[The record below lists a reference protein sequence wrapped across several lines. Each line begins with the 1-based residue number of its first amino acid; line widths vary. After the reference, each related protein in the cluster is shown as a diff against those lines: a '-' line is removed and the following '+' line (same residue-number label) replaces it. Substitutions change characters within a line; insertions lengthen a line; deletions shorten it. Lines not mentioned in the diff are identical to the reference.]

1 MKKLFRKRNFNFNFL
16 GMRKIGYSIAAILL
30 TISVW
35 SFFTKGLNY
44 GVDFE
49 GGVLI
54 EVSSESA
61 IDMNQIRSDL
71 SFLKELSI
79 QSIGMGDEIKSILIQ
94 TQAEDAGLTGPQ
106 LVEKIKS
113 VLGSGYTY
121 DRIETIGP
129 RIGQEL
135 KEKSLLASVLALL
148 AISIYIW
155 LRFEWPFAIGC
166 MASLAYSLI
175 IVVGSFSVFGWEFDM
190 IVVAGLL
197 SLAGYACN
205 DTIVTYDRVRE
216 NLQKFRKMNKDDLLN
231 KSINETL
238 SRTILTGV
246 TTLFVLLV
254 LLFIGGQT
262 LQGFSISMALGLVV
276 GTYASIFLAV
286 PMLRYFDIAQVAN
299 KGETGPYA
307 NAEK

>member
-1 MKKLFRKRNFNFNFL
+1 MKKIFKKRTFNFNFL
-16 GMRKIGYSIAAILL
+16 GIRRFGYAVAGLLLAVSI
-30 TISVW
+30 V
-35 SFFTKGLNY
+35 SFGVKGLNY
-44 GVDFE
+44 GIDFE
-49 GGVLI
+49 GGVLL
-54 EVSSESA
+54 EVTSSKQ
-61 IDMNQIRSDL
+61 IDMNKVRNDL

-79 QSIGMGDEIKSILIQ
+79 QSIGTTGQTILIQ
-94 TQAEDAGLTGPQ
+94 TQNEDAGLTGPA
-106 LVEKIKS
+106 LVAKIKNI
-113 VLGSGYTY
+113 LGSDYTY

-166 MASLAYSLI
+166 MVSLAYNL
-175 IVVGSFSVFGWEFDM
+175 IVVIGFFALFGWEFDM

-216 NLQKFRKMNKDDLLN
+216 NLTKFRHMSKDDLLN

-246 TTLFVLLV
+246 TTFFVLFVLLV
-254 LLFIGGQT
+254 IGGPT
-262 LQGFSISMALGLVV
+262 LHGFAISMTLGLII
-276 GTYASIFLAV
+276 GTCTSIFLAV
-286 PMLRYFDIAQVAN
+286 PMLRYFDIHQVTN

-307 NAEK
+307 HAG

>member
-1 MKKLFRKRNFNFNFL
+1 MKKLFRRRNFNFNFL
-16 GMRKIGYSIAAILL
+16 GIRKIGYSIAGILL
-30 TISVW
+30 AISII
-35 SFFTKGLNY
+35 SMATRGLNY

-54 EVSSESA
+54 EASSETP
-61 IDMNQIRSDL
+61 IDVTKMRSSL

-79 QSIGMGDEIKSILIQ
+79 QSIGTGGDIKSVLIQ
-94 TQAEDAGLTGPQ
+94 TQAEEDGLAGPA

-113 VLGSGYTY
+113 VLGASYTY
-121 DRIETIGP
+121 DRVETIGP

-135 KEKSLLASVLALL
+135 KEKSLLASILALL
-148 AISIYIW
+148 AISVYIW

-166 MASLAYSLI
+166 MASLAYTLT
-175 IVVGSFSVFGWEFDM
+175 IVVGTFSVFGWEFDM

-216 NLQKFRKMNKDDLLN
+216 NLQKFRKMDKDELLN

-262 LQGFSISMALGLVV
+262 LQGFSISMTLGLVI
-276 GTYASIFLAV
+276 GTCASVFLAV
-286 PMLRYFDIAQVAN
+286 PMLRYFDIALVAN
-299 KGETGPYA
+299 KGETGPYK
-307 NAEK
+307 NAG

>member
-1 MKKLFRKRNFNFNFL
+1 MKKLFKKRNFNINFL
-16 GMRKIGYSIAAILL
+16 GMRKIGYTIAAILL
-30 TISVW
+30 AVSVW

-54 EVSSESA
+54 EVSSENA
-61 IDMNQIRSDL
+61 IDMDKMRSDL
-71 SFLKELSI
+71 SFLQELSI
-79 QSIGMGDEIKSILIQ
+79 QSIGIGSEIKSVLIQ
-94 TQAEDAGLTGPQ
+94 TQAEEAGLTGPQ

-113 VLGSGYTY
+113 VLGNGYTY
-121 DRIETIGP
+121 DRVETIGP

-135 KEKSLLASVLALL
+135 KEKSLLASILALL

-166 MASLAYSLI
+166 MTSLAYNLA
-175 IVVGSFSVFGWEFDM
+175 IVVGAFSVFGWEFDM

-216 NLQKFRKMNKDDLLN
+216 NLQKFHKMNKDELLN

-299 KGETGPYA
+299 KSETGPYA

>member
-1 MKKLFRKRNFNFNFL
+1 MKKLFRKRNFNINFL
-16 GMRKIGYSIAAILL
+16 GMRKIGYSIAFMLL
-30 TISVW
+30 VLSVW
-35 SFFTKGLNY
+35 GLFSKGLNY

-49 GGVLI
+49 GGVLV
-54 EVSSESA
+54 EVSAEQA
-61 IDMNQIRSDL
+61 IDMDKMRSDL

-79 QSIGMGDEIKSILIQ
+79 QSIGMGDEIKSVLIQ

-113 VLGSGYTY
+113 VLGAGYTY
-121 DRIETIGP
+121 DRVETIGP

-135 KEKSLLASVLALL
+135 KEKSLLASILALL

-166 MASLAYSLI
+166 MASLAYNL
-175 IVVGSFSVFGWEFDM
+175 IVVVGTFAVFGWEFDM

-216 NLQKFRKMNKDDLLN
+216 NLQKFRKMGKDDLLN

>member
-1 MKKLFRKRNFNFNFL
+1 MKKLFRKRNFNINFL
-16 GMRKIGYSIAAILL
+16 RIRKIGYSIAFVLLAI
-30 TISVW
+30 SMW
-35 SFFTKGLNY
+35 GFFTKGLNY

-54 EVSSESA
+54 EVSSENT
-61 IDMNQIRSDL
+61 IDMDKMRSDL

-79 QSIGMGDEIKSILIQ
+79 QSVGMGEEIKSVLIQ

-113 VLGSGYTY
+113 VLGAGYTY
-121 DRIETIGP
+121 DRVETIGP

-135 KEKSLLASVLALL
+135 KEKSLLASILALL

-155 LRFEWPFAIGC
+155 LRFEWPFAVGC

-175 IVVGSFSVFGWEFDM
+175 IVVGAFSVFGWEFDM

-216 NLQKFRKMNKDDLLN
+216 NLQKFRKMGKDDLLN

>member
-1 MKKLFRKRNFNFNFL
+1 MKKLFRKRNFNINFL
-16 GMRKIGYSIAAILL
+16 GMRKIGYSIAAVLL
-30 TISVW
+30 AISVW
-35 SFFTKGLNY
+35 GFFTKGLNY

-54 EVSSESA
+54 EVSSENA
-61 IDMNQIRSDL
+61 IDMDKMRSDL
-71 SFLKELSI
+71 GFLKELSI
-79 QSIGMGDEIKSILIQ
+79 QSIGMGEEIKSVLIQ

-113 VLGSGYTY
+113 ILGAGYTY
-121 DRIETIGP
+121 DRVETIGP

-155 LRFEWPFAIGC
+155 LRFEWPFAVGC

-175 IVVGSFSVFGWEFDM
+175 IVVGAFSVFGWEFDM

-216 NLQKFRKMNKDDLLN
+216 NLQKFRKMSKDDLLN

-299 KGETGPYA
+299 KGDTGPYA

>member
-1 MKKLFRKRNFNFNFL
+1 MRKLFKKRTYNFNFL
-16 GMRKIGYSIAAILL
+16 SMRKIAFGFAITLLIA
-30 TISVW
+30 SVV
-35 SFFTKGLNY
+35 SFATRGLNY

-49 GGVLI
+49 GGVLLEI
-54 EVSSESA
+54 SSEKPINMDKMRA
-61 IDMNQIRSDL
+61 DL
-71 SFLKELSI
+71 GFLKEVSL
-79 QSIGMGDEIKSILIQ
+79 QSIGSGQEIQSVLIQ
-94 TQAEDAGLTGPQ
+94 TQSEEDGLTGPA

-113 VLGSGYTY
+113 VLGDGYTY
-121 DRIETIGP
+121 DRVETIGP

-166 MASLAYSLI
+166 MISLAYTLI
-175 IVVGSFSVFGWEFDM
+175 IVVGCFSVFGWEFDM

-216 NLQKFRKMNKDDLLN
+216 NLNKFRHMGKDELLN

-254 LLFIGGQT
+254 LLLIGGQT
-262 LQGFSISMALGLVV
+262 LKGFSISMTLGLII
-276 GTYASIFLAV
+276 GTGSSIFLAV
-286 PMLRYFDIAQVAN
+286 PMLRYFDIYQVAN
-299 KGETGPYA
+299 KNDVSPFG
-307 NAEK
+307 NKS